1 VGDQAVARYLV
12 VGSGATGVHVAQ
24 TLVERGESVELVDVG
39 FERPPAR
46 HPDADFSAL
55 KELEDA
61 DAGWFL
67 GEAGRSVVYP
77 APASKPYGFPPDK
90 DYVFRRPAAI
100 RIEERGFAPLVSFA
114 RGGLAEAWT
123 GGSYELRDEEL
134 ADFPFAP
141 HELRPHYATVAA
153 RIGVTGERDDLA
165 EFSPLTAG
173 YQQVLPLDAHSGWLL
188 ARYRKRPAALRSGN
202 FVLGRSRV
210 AVLSS
215 DLGDRRRCSQL
226 GRCLWGCPRGALYA
240 PSHTLARLQVL
251 PGFTYRP
258 GLVVRRVL
266 VGGGGEAVGVAVVP
280 VGGGSEIEI
289 RSERVILAAGALAT
303 TQIYL
308 QTLAAQGRER
318 TELPGLMDNRQV
330 TLPFLSPGLVGSEV
344 QLASYQFHMLALA
357 VRTGNWRTDVHGQVS
372 TLKAAAVHPIVA
384 TLPFDLRTSLRVF
397 RRLRAGLGVAN
408 IWLADSRR
416 DENRARLA
424 ADPDGVARL
433 VLEYAGDDH
442 DLAATRAAIEATR
455 RGLGA
460 LGCLVP
466 SGMTRILP
474 RGSSVHYAGTLPMSR
489 AEAEHTTGADG
500 AVRGFRGLHVADGA
514 GFPWLPAKN
523 LTFTLMANATR
534 IASAIE

>member
-1 VGDQAVARYLV
+1 MARYLV
-12 VGSGATGVHVAQ
+12 VGSGATGVHAAQ
-24 TLVERGESVELVDVG
+24 TLVERGESVELIDVG

-46 HPDADFSAL
+46 HPEADFSAL
-55 KELEDA
+55 KEVEDA
-61 DAGWFL
+61 GAEWFL
-67 GEAGRSVVYP
+67 GAGGRSVVYP
-77 APASKPYGFPPDK
+77 TSTSKPYGFPPDK

-134 ADFPFAP
+134 ADFPFAAA
-141 HELRPHYATVAA
+141 ELREHYATVAA

-173 YQQVLPLDAHSGWLL
+173 YQEVLPLDPHSRWLV
-188 ARYRKRPAALRSGN
+188 ARYRKRQAAHHSGD

-215 DLGDRRRCSQL
+215 DLGDRRQCSQL

-240 PSHTLARLQVL
+240 PSHTLAHLQPL
-251 PGFTYRP
+251 PGFRYRP

-266 VGGGGEAVGVAVVP
+266 VGRGGEAAGVAVVP
-280 VGGGSEIEI
+280 VGGGSEVEI
-289 RSERVILAAGALAT
+289 RSDRVILAAGALAT

-308 QTLAAQGRER
+308 QTLAAEGREGV
-318 TELPGLMDNRQV
+318 ELPGLMDNRQV
-330 TLPFLSPGLVGSEV
+330 TLPFLSPGMVGREV
-344 QLASYQFHMLALA
+344 QLASYQFHMLAMA
-357 VRTGNWRTDVHGQVS
+357 VRTGNWRTDVHGQLS
-372 TLKAAAVHPIVA
+372 TLKAAAVHPIVS
-384 TLPFDLRTSLRVF
+384 TLPFDLRTSLRIF

-408 IWLADSRR
+408 IWLPDTRR
-416 DENRARLA
+416 DGNRARLA
-424 ADPDGVARL
+424 ADPDGVTRL
-433 VLEYAGDDH
+433 VLEYAGDGD
-442 DLAATRAAIEATR
+442 DAAATRAAADATR
-455 RGLGA
+455 RGLRA

-466 SGMTRILP
+466 GAMMRILP

-489 AEAEHTTGADG
+489 SEAEHTTGADG
-500 AVRGFRGLHVADGA
+500 AVRGFRGLYVVDGA

-534 IASAIE
+534 IASTMP